1 MVTLAVR
8 DVRVAFGRVEALRG
22 VSLDAPPGRITGL
35 VGPNGSGKS
44 TLLDVIAGVRAAD
57 AGEVRL
63 GGRLMPRGRPDLVAT
78 RGIGRTFQVPRLARR
93 LTVFQ
98 NLLVG
103 ARDHPGER
111 LGDLLLHPGR
121 VAAAERRSAARAWQL
136 VDRLALGRVVDEYAG
151 RLSGGQQ
158 KLLSLGMLLMG
169 DPQVLLLDEPAA
181 GVNPSM
187 IAQAVTLLR
196 ALRDEGRTLLL
207 VEHNMEVIADVCDQV
222 VVLSAGSVI
231 ARGSHDEI
239 RRDASVIRSYLGDP
253 TT

>member
-1 MVTLAVR
+1 MATLAVR
-8 DVRVAFGRVEALRG
+8 DVRVTFGRVDALRG
-22 VSLDAPPGRITGL
+22 VSLEAPPGCITGL

-63 GGRLMPRGRPDLVAT
+63 DGQPIPGGRPDRTAM

-103 ARDHPGER
+103 ARDQPGER
-111 LGDLLLHPGR
+111 LGDVLLRPGR
-121 VAAAERRSAARAWQL
+121 VVAAERRNAARAWQL
-136 VDRLALGRVVDEYAG
+136 VERLALGRVVDEYAG

-158 KLLSLGMLLMG
+158 KLLSLGMLLMA
-169 DPQVLLLDEPAA
+169 DAQVLLLDEPAA
-181 GVNPSM
+181 GVNPAM
-187 IAQAVTLLR
+187 IAQTVTLLR

-207 VEHNMEVIADVCDQV
+207 VEHNMEVIADVSDQV
-222 VVLSAGSVI
+222 VVLGTGSVI
-231 ARGSHDEI
+231 ARGSYDEI
-239 RRDASVIRSYLGDP
+239 RRDAVVIRSYLGEPID
-253 TT
+253 

>member
-1 MVTLAVR
+1 
-8 DVRVAFGRVEALRG
+8 
-22 VSLDAPPGRITGL
+22 
-35 VGPNGSGKS
+35 
-44 TLLDVIAGVRAAD
+44 
-57 AGEVRL
+57 
-63 GGRLMPRGRPDLVAT
+63 
-78 RGIGRTFQVPRLARR
+78 
-93 LTVFQ
+93 VFQ

-187 IAQAVTLLR
+187 IAPAVTLLR
-196 ALRDEGRTLLL
+196 ALRNEGRTLLL